1 MDIIKAKEI
10 TEVFDEIEKRYGQT
24 WYEIVA
30 VEIQTDEH
38 GEIKAVVKPLHGKF
52 HPQTAHR
59 DVERVKVK
67 ETVQDLLNVETL
79 SALEDKVKEYENF
92 KVNVTISD
100 DEMKAFVTIIPGIIN
115 EMPTKD
121 ELAEALFNAGVVF
134 GIKQDVLERIV
145 NEKMT
150 YQPILVAEGKEPQP
164 PEDAK
169 IDYKFKFLTG
179 DLIEPGEEI
188 PYCLSGQ
195 ILAEKIPAIP
205 GTPGHTVTGKELPA
219 RQGKDF
225 DLRAFSGQN
234 TKIEGDKIVAT
245 VSGQP
250 YIDEQGRVCV
260 KEVLVLSE
268 KEISS
273 QKSFD
278 FPGSIMVNCGL
289 DGNYRIN
296 SGKDV
301 FIKGIVSG
309 HVEINASGN
318 VYINGGFFGRS
329 KGKILAAGDVSAQFF
344 SECVVI
350 SRRSVYLNDYIMNSE
365 VIAGKAVVVRGKGTI
380 IGGKVKAV
388 ELIEVREAGNVSE
401 VSTVLEVGIDF
412 DYEKN
417 KTELTHRIRILIDE
431 INELGILCHKLRE
444 IYKSVPAKEQEKVKS
459 AIIRA
464 ELQRKELIAK
474 LNTVRGEIS
483 KLKFVANQEALSKSP
498 RIVIRESCHP
508 GVTLTIL
515 GESYKVLYELGPRA
529 LNLQAIKELKSRRC

>member
-318 VYINGGFFGRS
+318 VYINGGFFGR
-329 KGKILAAGDVSAQFF
+329 KVRYWLQEMFL
-344 SECVVI
+344 
-350 SRRSVYLNDYIMNSE
+350 LNSSQNALLFQE
-365 VIAGKAVVVRGKGTI
+365 
-380 IGGKVKAV
+380 
-388 ELIEVREAGNVSE
+388 EASIQMI
-401 VSTVLEVGIDF
+401 T
-412 DYEKN
+412 
-417 KTELTHRIRILIDE
+417 
-431 INELGILCHKLRE
+431 
-444 IYKSVPAKEQEKVKS
+444 
-459 AIIRA
+459 
-464 ELQRKELIAK
+464 
-474 LNTVRGEIS
+474 
-483 KLKFVANQEALSKSP
+483 
-498 RIVIRESCHP
+498 
-508 GVTLTIL
+508 
-515 GESYKVLYELGPRA
+515 
-529 LNLQAIKELKSRRC
+529 

>member
-38 GEIKAVVKPLHGKF
+38 GEIKAVAKPLHGKF

-350 SRRSVYLNDYIMNSE
+350 SRRSVYSNDYIMNSE

-498 RIVIRESCHP
+498 RIVIRESC
-508 GVTLTIL
+508 IQ
-515 GESYKVLYELGPRA
+515 ELR
-529 LNLQAIKELKSRRC
+529 